1 MVDILVKIEILEE
14 RNTLSIE
21 EEWLQR
27 LTIDPNIATVLGSV
41 PASSDA
47 VEYYGRKIKQC

>member
-1 MVDILVKIEILEE
+1 VVDILEQMEILGE

-27 LTIDPNIATVLGSV
+27 LAIDSNIATVLGSV